1 VHPTNPDR
9 PRSPTGFAGEE
20 IQLSMYTIFNKA
32 KLLHRRKEL
41 RKKQTPEE
49 YKLWFFLRN
58 KNLNVKFRRQHGIGS
73 YIVDFYCREK
83 NLVIELDGFQHLQ
96 AKDYDKERDLYLDT
110 LGLKV
115 LRFWNYEI
123 NTNIENVL
131 MRIRLELE

>member
-1 VHPTNPDR
+1 
-9 PRSPTGFAGEE
+9 
-20 IQLSMYTIFNKA
+20 MYTIFNKA